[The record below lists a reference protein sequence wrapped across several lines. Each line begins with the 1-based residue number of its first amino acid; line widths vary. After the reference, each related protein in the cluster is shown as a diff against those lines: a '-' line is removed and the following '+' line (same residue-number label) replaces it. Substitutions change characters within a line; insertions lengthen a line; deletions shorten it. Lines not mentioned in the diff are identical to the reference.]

1 MVSKQAACARRRLY
15 GQEAAM
21 REEPL
26 HRYIADELRR
36 QILDEHLV
44 PGYQLPSEHELA
56 QAFGASRG
64 TVRQALNQLRGEGA
78 IAARRGAR
86 WVVLAAPLVQSF
98 SELLSFSAWARAE
111 GHEPGGTEVELSRR
125 RATQHDA
132 ETLNIAAG
140 ESIYRLLRVRT
151 LSETPVMIERTTFI
165 EPIGRL
171 LVDLDLDSESIYE
184 QLGDHGIVFARAR
197 HTIDAIPATAE
208 DARLLDIPRRTPLL
222 RQRRASTSQTGQ
234 PLEWSDDRYRG
245 DVVAF
250 VIDNTAM
257 SGNLERLLAAEED
270 AESGE
275 SKLS

>member
-1 MVSKQAACARRRLY
+1 MSSEQ
-15 GQEAAM
+15 
-21 REEPL
+21 PL

-44 PGYQLPSEHELA
+44 PGFQLPSEHELA
-56 QAFGASRG
+56 QTFGASRG

-78 IAARRGAR
+78 IAARRGSR

-98 SELLSFSAWARAE
+98 SELLSFSSWARAE
-111 GHEPGGTEVELSRR
+111 GHEPGGTEVELTRR
-125 RATQHDA
+125 RASEVDA
-132 ETLNIAAG
+132 ERLKIAVG
-140 ESIYRLLRVRT
+140 EPVYRLLRVRT

-165 EPIGRL
+165 EEIGRL
-171 LVDLDLDSESIYE
+171 LIDFDIDTASIYE

-208 DARLLDIPRRTPLL
+208 DARLLGVARRTPLL
-222 RQRRASTSQTGQ
+222 RQRRSSTSQTGQ
-234 PLEWSDDRYRG
+234 HLEWSDDRYRG
-245 DVVAF
+245 DVIAF

-270 AESGE
+270 AENGE
-275 SKLS
+275 SRLG

>member
-1 MVSKQAACARRRLY
+1 
-15 GQEAAM
+15 
-21 REEPL
+21 
-26 HRYIADELRR
+26 
-36 QILDEHLV
+36 
-44 PGYQLPSEHELA
+44 
-56 QAFGASRG
+56 
-64 TVRQALNQLRGEGA
+64 
-78 IAARRGAR
+78 
-86 WVVLAAPLVQSF
+86 
-98 SELLSFSAWARAE
+98 
-111 GHEPGGTEVELSRR
+111 
-125 RATQHDA
+125 
-132 ETLNIAAG
+132 
-140 ESIYRLLRVRT
+140 
-151 LSETPVMIERTTFI
+151 MIERTTFI

>member
-1 MVSKQAACARRRLY
+1 MSAEQ
-15 GQEAAM
+15 
-21 REEPL
+21 PL

-56 QAFGASRG
+56 RTFGASRG
-64 TVRQALNQLRGEGA
+64 TVRHALNQLRAEGA
-78 IAARRGAR
+78 IAARQGSR

-98 SELLSFSAWARAE
+98 SELLSFSAWARSE
-111 GHEPGGTEVELSRR
+111 GHEPGGTEVELTRR
-125 RATQHDA
+125 RATDVEVERLKIGVGQPV
-132 ETLNIAAG
+132 
-140 ESIYRLLRVRT
+140 YRLLRVRT

-165 EPIGRL
+165 EEIGRL
-171 LVDLDLDSESIYE
+171 LIDFDLATASIYE

-208 DARLLDIPRRTPLL
+208 DARLLGVARRTPLL

-250 VIDNTAM
+250 VVDNTAM
-257 SGNLERLLAAEED
+257 SGNLERLLAAEGD

-275 SKLS
+275 SRLG

>member
-1 MVSKQAACARRRLY
+1 MAD
-15 GQEAAM
+15 
-21 REEPL
+21 EPL

-36 QILDEHLV
+36 QILEEHLV

-56 QAFGASRG
+56 QSFGASRG

-111 GHEPGGTEVELSRR
+111 GHVPGGAEVELTRR
-125 RATQHDA
+125 RASAVDA
-132 ETLNIAAG
+132 ERLKVSEG
-140 ESIYRLLRVRT
+140 QPVFRLLRVRT
-151 LSETPVMIERTTFI
+151 LTDTPVMVERTTFV
-165 EPIGRL
+165 EEVGRL
-171 LVDLDLDSESIYE
+171 LIDLDLDSESIYE

-208 DARLLDIPRRTPLL
+208 DARLLSIARRTPLL
-222 RQRRASTSQTGQ
+222 RQRRSSTSQTGQ

-270 AESGE
+270 AESG
-275 SKLS
+275 SSRLG